1 MAGPT
6 VEIAEAAGVGVG
18 VGGTARPS
26 EDHVVRLPHAI
37 VVADGATSLRPD
49 LPGGGWYAERL
60 CAALASRL
68 TAEPA
73 GDLRVV
79 LGAAIG
85 AVAGEHGLVPGA
97 APSSTVAILRW
108 SDSSVDGLVLAD
120 SPVVV
125 ATGRGVEPLV
135 DDRIG
140 NRVRPGGYRKR
151 LRAGGGFGADHVA
164 ALRQAGATTSALR
177 NVDGGFWVAEADPA
191 AAAHARVASWPRADV
206 RAAVVA
212 TDGVSCGVDDYG
224 LFDWPEVL
232 ATAAADGPAAVLAA
246 VRAAE
251 TADPD
256 GVRWPRPKRH
266 DDQAL
271 VFVRF

>member
-1 MAGPT
+1 MSAPT
-6 VEIAEAAGVGVG
+6 VEIAEAAGVGVNG
-18 VGGTARPS
+18 NPRPS
-26 EDHVVRLPHAI
+26 EDHVVRLPHAV

-49 LPGGGWYAERL
+49 LPSGGWYAERL
-60 CAALASRL
+60 CAALADRL
-68 TAEPA
+68 TADPA
-73 GDLRVV
+73 GDLRGL
-79 LGAAIG
+79 LGDAIG
-85 AVAGEHGLVPGA
+85 GLAGEYGLVPGA

-108 SDSSVDGLVLAD
+108 TPERVDGLVLAD

-125 ATGRGVEPLV
+125 ATDHGVEPLV
-135 DDRIG
+135 DDRIAG
-140 NRVRPGGYRKR
+140 LRPGGYRKR
-151 LRAGGGFGADHVA
+151 LRAGGGYGPDHVA
-164 ALRQAGATTSALR
+164 ALRAAGASTSALR

-191 AAAHARVASWPRADV
+191 AAVRARTATWPRAVV
-206 RAAVVA
+206 RAALLA

-232 ATAAADGPAAVLAA
+232 ATVATDGPAAVLAA

-251 TADPD
+251 TTDPD
-256 GVRWPRPKRH
+256 GVRWPRAKRH